1 MLCPRLR
8 LPFLA
13 SLILVLLISVPQ
25 ALAQYGSSLQGTVTD
40 QTGAA
45 VAGAQV
51 TATNQATGIAH
62 VAQTS
67 DTGFYSIP
75 GLPPGNYSVTVEA
88 ASFKNTTTPNV
99 VIAAENVRGLNVSLE
114 PGPTEQSVTVTAGAA
129 ELETESASVNGTISA
144 TEVQNLPQFGSDPYE
159 LVRLTPGVFGTG
171 GRTANGGSLS
181 LPNTTGPAGSNLSIF
196 QTENQLPVVS
206 NGQRLSSNSYWLDG
220 VSINSQ
226 TWGGAAVVTPNQDSV
241 QEMKISSSE
250 YSADIGRNSGT
261 TVQVITKNGTNDFHG
276 GAEFLY
282 QDPGLNAFSGW
293 SGPVSLNGKPTKVEN
308 KWREYGGSLGGPIL
322 KNHLFFFASYQG
334 LHSNSI
340 SYSDPGYIFTQQ
352 FNQTVTAARPGSFVN
367 TILSVPN
374 SFPRTYAVLTPTC
387 AQFTAASWPCQV
399 VGNGLDIGSP
409 YQTDG
414 TYVPMF
420 SGSGSAFAGGGL
432 DGVPDLEYVIT
443 QNPTISKPNQFNGR
457 IDYNVGPHQFMWSG
471 LLSKGNQITNPTTTA
486 PAYDFHYYPENGAST
501 LAWIW
506 TISPTWLNDLRGN
519 VTRWAYNQL
528 SRNSGINWGIPYV
541 YVQNL
546 PGGVA
551 NINVTTTSTP
561 NTPAVFAE
569 NTFEIRDTVNKIW
582 GRHALKFG
590 GEFTREQ
597 NNDDLAGGDRPA
609 YAFAGPWNLA
619 NNTPIFEGVHID
631 PNTGGLAITQR
642 YYRTSDEALFFQDD
656 LKLRPN
662 LTLNLGIRY
671 EYFSPMSEAH
681 GQLSNLIVGSDINT
695 GLLDASAQHVS
706 QNYRPDKNNFAPRLG
721 FAWSPVRLNGKT
733 VVRGGFGVA
742 YDRVYEALFIPS
754 REDPP
759 GGDINFGLCCGTA
772 STEFGTPY
780 DNNLIVLGTSSNSIY
795 GYPVSPNLTTLMPLG
810 PNNLPQ
816 AGAAFGSVEI
826 YGAPQNFPN
835 PYVFLYSLDV
845 QQELPAKLVLDVGY
859 QGSETR
865 KEIRLLNQ
873 NFVYNQVN
881 PAVSAAFFPTP
892 DVTGNFN
899 ALILSLR
906 RNVERW
912 QFAFNYRWSKSMD
925 ELSFGGPGFVT
936 NQTYPRNQKFEYGP
950 SDFDTTNYANL
961 AVTYETPM
969 IKDRSSLWNEALGG
983 WEISGI
989 FTANTGLPWTPMTTQ
1004 TCLQVASQCL
1014 SPYRPSAVLQ
1024 PPVYSSSFS
1033 ALTIPGKNFPGG
1045 GPAYYDLTPGIPAVG
1060 RNSFRGPGFH
1070 SIDMSLGKNF
1080 RITERVNF
1088 EARAN
1093 AFNVFNITNLS
1104 PFNFGDSNTIINNPL
1119 FGQALTATAGRVM
1132 ELEGRVRF

>member
-1 MLCPRLR
+1 MSRTSR
-8 LPFLA
+8 SPFFLVNLA
-13 SLILVLLISVPQ
+13 CVVLLLTGSSW
-25 ALAQYGSSLQGTVTD
+25 AQYGASLQGVVTD
-40 QTGAA
+40 ESGAA
-45 VAGAQV
+45 VTDAHV
-51 TATNQATGIAH
+51 TAKNQATG
-62 VAQTS
+62 VSRDTQTNPS
-67 DTGFYSIP
+67 GFYSIP
-75 GLPPGNYSVTVEA
+75 GLPPGTYTVTA
-88 ASFKNTTTPNV
+88 DAPTFKSASTPDV
-99 VIAAENVRGLNVSLE
+99 VVAAEAVRGLNISLQ
-114 PGPTEQSVTVTAGAA
+114 PGPTQESVTVTAGAA
-129 ELETESASVNGTISA
+129 ELQTETASVNATISA

-159 LVRLTPGVFGTG
+159 LLRLTPGVFGTG
-171 GRTANGGSLS
+171 GRSANGNSMN
-181 LPNTTGPAGSNLSIF
+181 LPNTTGPSGSNLAIF

-206 NGQRLSSNSYWLDG
+206 DGQRLSSNSYWIDG
-220 VSINSQ
+220 VGVNSQ

-241 QEMKISSSE
+241 QEMKISSTE
-250 YSADIGRNSGT
+250 YDASIGRNSGT
-261 TVQVITKNGTNDFHG
+261 TVQVITKNGTNNFHG

-293 SGPVSLNGKPTKVEN
+293 SGPVSLKGKPTKVEN
-308 KWREYGGSLGGPIL
+308 KWREYGGSVGGPII
-322 KNHLFFFASYQG
+322 KDHLFFFASYQG
-334 LHSNSI
+334 LHSDSI
-340 SYSDPGYIFTQQ
+340 GYSSPTYIFSPQ
-352 FNQTVTAARPGSFVN
+352 FTQTVASARPGTFVN
-367 TILSVPN
+367 TIFSTPN
-374 SFPRTYAVLTPTC
+374 SFPRIYSVLAPTC
-387 AQFTAASWPCQV
+387 AQFTAANWPCAV

-409 YQTDG
+409 YQTNG

-420 SGSGSAFAGGGL
+420 SGAGSAFAGGGL

-443 QNPTISKPNQFNGR
+443 QNPTISIPNQYSGR
-457 IDYNVGPHQFMWSG
+457 IDYTMGTHQFMWSG
-471 LLSKGNQITNPTTTA
+471 LLSKGNQTTNPTTTA
-486 PAYDFHYYPENGAST
+486 PAYDFHYYPTNGAST

-528 SRNSGINWGIPYV
+528 SGNSGINWGIPYV

-561 NTPAVFAE
+561 NTPADFAE
-569 NTFEIRDTVNKIW
+569 NTFEIRDTVNKVF
-582 GRHALKFG
+582 GRHAFKFG

-609 YAFAGPWNLA
+609 YAFAGPWNLV
-619 NNTPIFEGVHID
+619 NNTPIFEGIHIN

-656 LKLRPN
+656 FKLRPN
-662 LTLNLGIRY
+662 LTLNLGLRY

-681 GQLSNLIVGSDINT
+681 GQLSNFFPGTNINT
-695 GLLDASAQHVS
+695 GLLTASAQHVS
-706 QNYRPDKNNFAPRLG
+706 QFYRPDRNNFAPRLG
-721 FAWSPVRLNGKT
+721 FAWSPGMLNGKT

-780 DNNLIVLGTSSNSIY
+780 DNNLIVLGTSNNSIY
-795 GYPVSPNLTTLMPLG
+795 GYPVSPNLATLMPLG
-810 PNNLPQ
+810 PNNLPA
-816 AGAAFGSVEI
+816 AGAMFGSIEI

-845 QQELPAKLVLDVGY
+845 QQELPAKFVFDIGY

-873 NFVYNQVN
+873 NYIYNQIN
-881 PAVSAAFFPTP
+881 PAVFAAYFPTP

-899 ALILSLR
+899 AMLISVK
-906 RNVERW
+906 RNVARW

-950 SDFDTTNYANL
+950 SDFDTTNYANI
-961 AVTYETPM
+961 AVTYETP
-969 IKDRSSLWNEALGG
+969 SLKSWSHILNEAVGG

-989 FTANTGLPWTPMTTQ
+989 FTANSGLPWTPLTTQ

-1014 SPYRPSAVLQ
+1014 SPYRPSAVLK
-1024 PPVYSSSFS
+1024 PPVYSNSFS
-1033 ALTIPGKNFPGG
+1033 ALTIPGRNFPGG
-1045 GPAYYDLTPGIPAVG
+1045 GPAYYNLNPGIPAVG

-1070 SIDMSLGKNF
+1070 SIDLSLGKNF
-1080 RITERVNF
+1080 RLTEQVTF

-1093 AFNVFNITNLS
+1093 AFNAFNITNLS

-1119 FGQALTATAGRVM
+1119 FGQALTATAGRVL
-1132 ELEGRVRF
+1132 ELEGRIRF